1 MKILLI
7 NHFPLQGSGSGV
19 YVANIAKSLIK
30 KGHEACII
38 SPENTSHFSDLKGI
52 KLHPVFFK
60 HKEEIDGQLDFNF
73 GCIDPHP
80 RSSLL
85 FGDMTDSQL
94 QQYKDAFR
102 KAIEEEILEFKPDVI
117 HAQHIWIISNVALD
131 YNIPVVVTCHGSDIM
146 GYEAWPKFHKIMYEV
161 VDKCK
166 RIIAISNNSK
176 DVITNIFKES
186 KKKVV
191 TILNGY
197 DEKIF
202 YKEDYNKEE
211 ILKELQIYKN
221 YDKIVCF
228 AGRLAK
234 NKGIDLLLQ
243 SAKNYE
249 KEDILTLIVGDGEE
263 LNNLKRMTEE
273 LELKNIVFL
282 GNKNHDTLRKIY
294 NISDVCAVPSR
305 KEAFGLV
312 ALESIACG
320 TPVVATNKGEL
331 PNFVNH
337 KGGILI
343 KEEDTLELENAI
355 SKILDNE
362 VKFDSTYLA
371 EYAKDNY
378 MQDLFIDKL
387 IDIYKESLI
396 GE

>member
-1 MKILLI
+1 MRILLI

-85 FGDMTDSQL
+85 FGDMTDLQL

-102 KAIEEEILEFKPDVI
+102 KAIEEEMLEFKPDVI
-117 HAQHIWIISNVALD
+117 HAQHIWIISNIALD

-161 VDKCK
+161 ADKCK

-176 DVITNIFKES
+176 EVITNIFKEN
-186 KKKVV
+186 KEKVV

-211 ILKELQIYKN
+211 ILKELQICKEC
-221 YDKIVCF
+221 DKIICF

-234 NKGIDLLLQ
+234 NKGVDLLLQ

-249 KEDILTLIVGDGEE
+249 KENIITLIVGDGEE
-263 LNNLKRMTEE
+263 LNNLRRMREE
-273 LELKNIVFL
+273 LGLKNIVFL
-282 GNKNHDTLRKIY
+282 GNQNHDTLRKIY
-294 NISDVCAVPSR
+294 NISDVCVVPSR

-312 ALESIACG
+312 ALEAIACG
-320 TPVVATNKGEL
+320 TPVVATNQ
-331 PNFVNH
+331 
-337 KGGILI
+337 GGIPDIVNSSVGVLI
-343 KEEDTLELENAI
+343 PGENTLELEKAI
-355 SKILDNE
+355 NKILNNE
-362 VKFDSTYLA
+362 IKFDSTYLA
-371 EYAKDNY
+371 EYAKNNY
-378 MQDLFIDKL
+378 RQDLFVDNL
-387 IDIYKESLI
+387 VNVYKEGLK